1 METLLPFG
9 AGSLV
14 FWGDAPEGR
23 NGRGMEDVLI
33 KKWEGIAARYQELT
47 NQLMDPVVLNQPGMI
62 HKLNKERTELEV
74 PALQYVSYCEVK
86 KQLDEVSAMLQDPS
100 TVTEMKQLFAEESA
114 HLTQQL
120 EDLENHA
127 KDALTPKDPR
137 DEKNV
142 FLEIRAGT
150 GGDEAALFAGDLFRM
165 YLKYAERNRLRLEV
179 VDASETGIGGYR
191 EVIALLEGR
200 GAYGRLRY
208 ESGVH
213 RVQRVPTTEASGRIH
228 TSTVTVAVM
237 PEVDEVEVNIDPK
250 DLRIDTFCSSG
261 AGGQSVNTTY
271 SAVRITHIPTGVVV
285 SCQDERSQL
294 KNRTKAMRTL
304 RARIVEAEREKQD
317 AEIAQNRKAQVGTGD
332 RSEKIRTYNFPQN
345 RVTDHRIGLTVHKLD
360 QVLAGDLEEIV
371 QTLRAHYEHLATME
385 SR

>member
-1 METLLPFG
+1 MFFEPSGLK
-9 AGSLV
+9 
-14 FWGDAPEGR
+14 R
-23 NGRGMEDVLI
+23 NGQDMEDALI

-62 HKLNKERTELEV
+62 HKLNKERTELEA
-74 PALQYVSYCEVK
+74 PALQFVNYCEVK

-100 TVTEMKQLFAEESA
+100 TGTDMKQLFAEESS
-114 HLTQQL
+114 HLKLQL
-120 EDLENHA
+120 QDLEGQA
-127 KDALTPKDPR
+127 QDSLTPKDPR

-371 QTLRAHYEHLATME
+371 QALRAHYEHLATME

>member
-1 METLLPFG
+1 MFFELSGLK
-9 AGSLV
+9 
-14 FWGDAPEGR
+14 R
-23 NGRGMEDVLI
+23 NGQDMEDVLI

-62 HKLNKERTELEV
+62 HKLNKERTELEA
-74 PALQYVSYCEVK
+74 PALQFVTYCEVK

-100 TVTEMKQLFAEESA
+100 TGTDMKQLFAEESS
-114 HLTQQL
+114 HLKLQL
-120 EDLENHA
+120 QDLEGQA
-127 KDALTPKDPR
+127 KDSLTPKDPR

-371 QTLRAHYEHLATME
+371 EALRAHYEHLATME

>member
-1 METLLPFG
+1 MFFESSGLK
-9 AGSLV
+9 
-14 FWGDAPEGR
+14 R
-23 NGRGMEDVLI
+23 NGQDMEDVLI

-62 HKLNKERTELEV
+62 HKLNKERTDLEA
-74 PALQYVSYCEVK
+74 PALQFVNYCEVK

-100 TVTEMKQLFAEESA
+100 TGTDMKQLFAEESS
-114 HLTQQL
+114 HLKLQL
-120 EDLENHA
+120 QDLEGQA
-127 KDALTPKDPR
+127 KDSLTPKDPR

-237 PEVDEVEVNIDPK
+237 PEVVEVEVNIDPK

-371 QTLRAHYEHLATME
+371 QALRAHYEHLATME

>member
-1 METLLPFG
+1 
-9 AGSLV
+9 
-14 FWGDAPEGR
+14 
-23 NGRGMEDVLI
+23 MEDVLI

-47 NQLMDPVVLNQPGMI
+47 NQLMDPVILNQPGMI
-62 HKLNKERTELEV
+62 HKLNKERTELE
-74 PALQYVSYCEVK
+74 PAALQFVTYCEMK
-86 KQLDEVSAMLQDPS
+86 KQLEEVSVLLQDPS
-100 TVTEMKQLFAEESA
+100 TGSEMKQLFMEESS
-114 HLTQQL
+114 HLKLQL
-120 EDLENHA
+120 QDLENQA
-127 KDALTPKDPR
+127 IASLTPKDPR

-191 EVIALLEGR
+191 EVIALLEGK
-200 GAYGRLRY
+200 GSYGRLRY

-317 AEIAQNRKAQVGTGD
+317 AEIAQHRKAQVGTGD

-360 QVLAGDLEEIV
+360 QVLTGDLEEIV
-371 QTLRAHYEHLATME
+371 QALRAHYEHLATME